1 MTNFTLNPL
10 IASTSSFIRQCG
22 LCEVRMVND
31 KRYCWLL
38 LIPQLPDIF
47 ELSDLTKSQRHEMMD
62 YASQIAAIIQNK
74 TKADKMNIATI
85 GYIVPAMH
93 LHIIARHEG
102 DMAWPNPIWG
112 NGSAIPYDEDA
123 LTARQGEITR
133 WLNSLSSV

>member
-10 IASTSSFIRQCG
+10 IASTSLFIRQCG
-22 LCEVRMVND
+22 LCELRMVND
-31 KRYCWLL
+31 TRYCWLL
-38 LIPQLPDIF
+38 LIPQLPDIY

-62 YASQIAAIIQNK
+62 YASQIADIIQEK

-85 GYIVPAMH
+85 GNIVPAMH

-112 NGSAIPYDEDA
+112 NGAPIPYDADA
-123 LTARQGEITR
+123 LTARQGEITG

>member
-10 IASTSSFIRQCG
+10 IASTSLFIRQCG
-22 LCEVRMVND
+22 LCELRMVND
-31 KRYCWLL
+31 TRYCWLL
-38 LIPQLPDIF
+38 LIPQLPDIC
-47 ELSDLTKSQRHEMMD
+47 ELSDLTQSQRHEMID
-62 YASQIAAIIQNK
+62 HASQIADIIQDK

-85 GYIVPAMH
+85 GNIVPAMH

-112 NGSAIPYDEDA
+112 NGAPIPYDADA
-123 LTARQGEITR
+123 LTARQGEITG